1 MDHTTPCMCC
11 HATLWNNNARK
22 QAITDKL
29 QGNVATYVRYGGDAN
44 NQFNKCLLLSL
55 SMKKNKIGEYFSQ
68 SYKQELGCLVHFVH
82 LATTLLKDEE
92 SARDNTFLL
101 VTLPYVYRF

>member
-1 MDHTTPCMCC
+1 MDPTTPCMCC

-29 QGNVATYVRYGGDAN
+29 PGNVATYVRYGGDAN
-44 NQFNKCLLLSL
+44 NQFKKGLLLSL
-55 SMKKNKIGEYFSQ
+55 SVKKLKSVNIWQ